1 MQSKRESLIEIGLNV
16 GSGFLVAWVMTLTV
30 LPLFGLN
37 TTINESFQITLIYTL
52 VSVFRGYLWR
62 RYFNNIATR
71 RIEA

>member
-16 GSGFLVAWVMTLTV
+16 GSGFLIAWFMTITV

-37 TTINESFQITLIYTL
+37 ATINESFQITLIFTL
-52 VSVFRGYLWR
+52 VSVLRGYLWR

>member
-1 MQSKRESLIEIGLNV
+1 MQSEKESLIEIGLNV
-16 GSGFLVAWVMTLTV
+16 GSGFLIAWVMTITV

-37 TTINESFQITLIYTL
+37 ATINESFQITLIFTL
-52 VSVFRGYLWR
+52 VSVLRGYLWR

>member
-16 GSGFLVAWVMTLTV
+16 GSGFLIAWFMTITV

-37 TTINESFQITLIYTL
+37 ATINESFQITLIFTL
-52 VSVFRGYLWR
+52 VSVLRGYLWR
-62 RYFNNIATR
+62 RYFNNIATH

>member
-16 GSGFLVAWVMTLTV
+16 GSGFLIAWVMTITV

-37 TTINESFQITLIYTL
+37 ATINESFQITLIFTL
-52 VSVFRGYLWR
+52 VSVLRGYLWR